1 LLIDQLLERAQCSW
15 LVQAAFVATDGG
27 HAAYIFERR
36 AAFFALVTQA
46 ISRDQGILVIAHQ
59 LILNL
64 VG

>member
-1 LLIDQLLERAQCSW
+1 
-15 LVQAAFVATDGG
+15 VQAAFVATDGG